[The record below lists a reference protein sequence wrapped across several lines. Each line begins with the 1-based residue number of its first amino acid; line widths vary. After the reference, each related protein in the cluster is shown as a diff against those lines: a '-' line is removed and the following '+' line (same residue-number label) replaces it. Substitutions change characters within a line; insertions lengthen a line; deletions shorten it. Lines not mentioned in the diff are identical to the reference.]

1 MYCVNKGG
9 KIFKYDC
16 MDKTLP
22 RFKLFLVLCLLYNN
36 CSCIKKYEYIRIS
49 KYMGKILSH
58 FQVYVPGK
66 IIINLVKTINLLLT
80 HGVSSTLNVL
90 LIFYT

>member
-1 MYCVNKGG
+1 M
-9 KIFKYDC
+9 
-16 MDKTLP
+16 
-22 RFKLFLVLCLLYNN
+22 
-36 CSCIKKYEYIRIS
+36 KKYEYIKIL
-49 KYMGKILSH
+49 KYMDKILSH

-80 HGVSSTLNVL
+80 HGVNNTLSVL